1 MEEKHKIFLKKLGN
15 RIAQIRKQK
24 NLTQVD
30 LAEIAG
36 MDDSSIRRIESGR
49 NNSSI
54 IILIRLAEAMKVPL
68 NELLNIEDWPFQIYF
83 LRLLLSPKS
92 IESFQISFLFF

>member
-68 NELLNIEDWPFQIYF
+68 NELLNIED
-83 LRLLLSPKS
+83 
-92 IESFQISFLFF
+92 

>member
-1 MEEKHKIFLKKLGN
+1 MEDRHNIFLKRLGK

-24 NLTQVD
+24 SLTQLELSA
-30 LAEIAG
+30 LAK

-54 IILIRLAEAMKVPL
+54 IILLRLAEAMNVSLK
-68 NELLNIEDWPFQIYF
+68 ELL
-83 LRLLLSPKS
+83 S
-92 IESFQISFLFF
+92 IEEPM

>member
-1 MEEKHKIFLKKLGN
+1 MEEKNVIFLEKLGK

-24 NLTQVD
+24 GLTQLELSV
-30 LAEIAG
+30 IAK

-54 IILIRLAEAMKVPL
+54 IILKRLAEAMDVSL
-68 NELLNIEDWPFQIYF
+68 NELIKIDE
-83 LRLLLSPKS
+83 
-92 IESFQISFLFF
+92 

>member
-1 MEEKHKIFLKKLGN
+1 MEEKHKIFLKKLGR

-30 LAEIAG
+30 LAAITK

-54 IILIRLAEAMKVPL
+54 VILLRLAEALEIPL
-68 NELLNIEDWPFQIYF
+68 NDLVKIED
-83 LRLLLSPKS
+83 
-92 IESFQISFLFF
+92 

>member
-1 MEEKHKIFLKKLGN
+1 MEEKHKIFLKQLGI

-30 LAEIAG
+30 LAEIAK

-54 IILIRLAEAMKVPL
+54 VVLQRLAEAMDVKL
-68 NELLNIEDWPFQIYF
+68 LELVNIED
-83 LRLLLSPKS
+83 
-92 IESFQISFLFF
+92 